1 MATKFT
7 EVYDRFF
14 DKITDDMYLE
24 LTELDTK
31 KDCQSLLINAIP
43 KFEFP
48 KKPLTYELM
57 KNDDEFS
64 YEDDVSL
71 FKEDLSL
78 EEINILASLMLEEWL
93 QRQITSIDNT
103 RQKYYGSSFK
113 LTSQAAHLNA
123 LMKLQEQIQTSNK
136 KQQRLYGRRETGADG
151 AIRSRWSVFNTYGN

>member
-57 KNDDEFS
+57 KND
-64 YEDDVSL
+64 EDDASL

-136 KQQRLYGRRETGADG
+136 KQQRLYGRREADSDG